1 LVDELF
7 LLLVDNMNNQ
17 MILSRYIA
25 EAMVLADYEKLDD
38 GTYGGR
44 IPVCPGVIAFAPILA
59 QCQQELQSVLEDW
72 IVLGL
77 KMGHSLPVISHI
89 DLNEIPHLESVDA
102 L

>member
-1 LVDELF
+1 
-7 LLLVDNMNNQ
+7 